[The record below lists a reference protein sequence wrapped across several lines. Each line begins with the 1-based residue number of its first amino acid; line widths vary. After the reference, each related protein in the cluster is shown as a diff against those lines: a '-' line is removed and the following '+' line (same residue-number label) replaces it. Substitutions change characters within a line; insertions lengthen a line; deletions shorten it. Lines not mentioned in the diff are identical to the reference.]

1 MFFDTIVGKLHDIG
15 GSHMTGSPEPRPFVL
30 EVNFESGVCSTA
42 DTAGS
47 YPTVLPCACMNL
59 SHLFRSVNS
68 CEHST
73 FVGDAKDT

>member
-47 YPTVLPCACMNL
+47 YRQFCHVL
-59 SHLFRSVNS
+59 V
-68 CEHST
+68 
-73 FVGDAKDT
+73 